1 LTLPDRLNFEVTSPS
16 MGHCQDKRLGTG
28 GGAGFDTGFS
38 LYTARAGVFATRG
51 VAAPFED
58 RFAGFAV
65 DASLNR

>member
-1 LTLPDRLNFEVTSPS
+1 